1 GIGNAI
7 KTLEAADNGIKA
19 ITKLVESAQS
29 TVRQAQQNNTDAEAE
44 TQIQGLAA
52 VDTTGVSAGT
62 TQQRVLDQNLG
73 ALNFKNGDTIELT
86 ATDANGTESKV
97 TYTVGATP
105 ATETVNDVIN
115 RINNSGVAK
124 ASVTSDGRL
133 DIRANGAETLNL
145 TITTQDTGNGSTADL
160 ITQNAAGSVFA
171 SLGFGDNADAVGVDD
186 ENDANTTADVDDPGG
201 TRVVYTEGTSAN
213 LFDTLTI
220 TNQAQAQ
227 EADNSDLAE
236 QFNDIL
242 QQIDEL
248 AADASFNGINLINSS
263 DTELTVAFNE
273 RRDEGRSELTIGGR
287 DLTSFGLSLTGAFDL
302 GAVESED
309 KLNQLANA
317 LTTLRATG
325 SQFGSQLTTVNIRE
339 DFTKELVNTLQTGAD
354 NLVLA
359 DTNEEGANL
368 LALQTR
374 QQLSTTALSLSS
386 QADQAVLR
394 LF

>member
-1 GIGNAI
+1 MSDITLSAGVRQNLLSLQKTADLLSTTQNRLATGKKVNSALDNPTNFFTSQGLQSRAGELSNLLDGIGNAI

-273 RRDEGRSELTIGGR
+273 RRDEGRSE
-287 DLTSFGLSLTGAFDL
+287 
-302 GAVESED
+302 
-309 KLNQLANA
+309 
-317 LTTLRATG
+317 
-325 SQFGSQLTTVNIRE
+325 
-339 DFTKELVNTLQTGAD
+339 
-354 NLVLA
+354 
-359 DTNEEGANL
+359 
-368 LALQTR
+368 
-374 QQLSTTALSLSS
+374 
-386 QADQAVLR
+386 
-394 LF
+394 